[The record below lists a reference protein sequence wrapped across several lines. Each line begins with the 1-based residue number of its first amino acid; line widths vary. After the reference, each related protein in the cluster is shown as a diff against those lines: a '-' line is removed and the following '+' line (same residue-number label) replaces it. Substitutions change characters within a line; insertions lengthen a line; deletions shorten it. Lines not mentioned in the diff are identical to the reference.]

1 MVLPMSM
8 DARPNTSRSTEDEF
22 PEISA
27 MPRHHRRY
35 SRGADMTQ
43 TKSIRLGEL
52 AFTVD
57 LAGPENATPVLLLHG
72 FPETRHM
79 WRHQIEALA
88 IAGYRAIAP
97 DQRGYSS
104 GARPA
109 EESAYA
115 TDLIVA
121 DAIALMDAMGAA
133 KFHLVGHDWGGQISW
148 LIAARHPQR
157 LRSLSILSRPH
168 PEAFIRAMKED
179 SAQAERSRH
188 HRAFREA
195 DAIARMRAAELKPL
209 RNALQG
215 QGVSLAAADVYIRAL
230 MEPGAIEAAMNWY
243 RAGSLAAS
251 AVPKISVSTLY
262 VWGTEDATVGRVAAS
277 LTRDH
282 VQASYRFVEMEGAGH
297 FLVDQFPDQTTALL
311 LAHISAH

>member
-1 MVLPMSM
+1 
-8 DARPNTSRSTEDEF
+8 
-22 PEISA
+22 
-27 MPRHHRRY
+27 
-35 SRGADMTQ
+35 MTQ
-43 TKSIRLGEL
+43 TKSVRLGEL
-52 AFTVD
+52 DFTVD
-57 LAGPENATPVLLLHG
+57 LDGPENATPVLLLHG

-79 WRHQIEALA
+79 WRHQIKALA
-88 IAGYRAIAP
+88 IAGYRAIAL

-121 DAIALMDAMGAA
+121 DALALMDAMGAP

-148 LIAARHPQR
+148 LIAAHHPQR

-179 SAQAERSRH
+179 TAQAERSRH
-188 HRAFREA
+188 HRAFRET

-209 RNALQG
+209 RNALQN
-215 QGVSLAAADVYIRAL
+215 QGVPAAEADVYVRAL

-243 RAGSLAAS
+243 RAGSLSAS
-251 AVPKISVSTLY
+251 AVPKISVPTLY
-262 VWGTEDATVGRVAAS
+262 VWGVEDATVGRVAAT
-277 LTRDH
+277 LTRDY
-282 VQASYRFVEMEGAGH
+282 VQASYRFVQMEGAGH
-297 FLVDQFPDQTTALL
+297 FLVDQFPDQTSALL
-311 LAHISAH
+311 LEHISAH